1 MNRIFTSSDAKL
13 SIVRVALMVFSLGMI
28 LTFALSFRVVE
39 YDVGFKV
46 VASSIVIWLFLSA
59 FDFRYIHYYTLLLI
73 SFVALTSEVTAMTP
87 VDANKFYIEAFRGG
101 YYNSDYL
108 STLVVTGKVFQF
120 LSDFFWSKEPEVL
133 VSVNYLLHCLTVI
146 ILLRTV
152 KDKVTNKYIVFF
164 LFLSPLVVYH
174 LPYLLKDY
182 FAIFFVVC
190 AYGIFVSWVKRANNL
205 KLVLFIL
212 FLLLSMLFRVYAPFY
227 LLMFFVISGQ
237 FIKLHWITISL
248 LYMLMFFFFG
258 KETLFYSLY
267 SMIAIYAVPNFFE
280 LNNYVETPIV
290 LIEGL
295 FLFLLQLMV
304 IAYAI
309 INKDKLELNR
319 YFKIIALITLVYA
332 FTSAFRVNF
341 SSSYVP
347 TGNIY
352 LADNFFRKKIP
363 IMYVLWLYISTSK
376 FLKIKN

>member
-1 MNRIFTSSDAKL
+1 
-13 SIVRVALMVFSLGMI
+13 
-28 LTFALSFRVVE
+28 
-39 YDVGFKV
+39 
-46 VASSIVIWLFLSA
+46 
-59 FDFRYIHYYTLLLI
+59 
-73 SFVALTSEVTAMTP
+73 MTP

-164 LFLSPLVVYH
+164 LFLSPLIVYH